1 MQQEQRSPP
10 QGGLGSLQINDN
22 TDDAEPQ
29 MVQNASA
36 MKVDESKQALNI
48 RMQNSKN
55 NDPDLNNRQKMRISF
70 DPFDPGSN
78 QQSNNA
84 SPLERA
90 KAQNQLGNTFES
102 KALRNL
108 DSPRSI

>member
-48 RMQNSKN
+48 RM
-55 NDPDLNNRQKMRISF
+55 
-70 DPFDPGSN
+70 
-78 QQSNNA
+78 
-84 SPLERA
+84 
-90 KAQNQLGNTFES
+90 
-102 KALRNL
+102 
-108 DSPRSI
+108 